1 MKRSI
6 QKIRNAHG
14 RLSRPLRTRDR
25 TGAAAHAAVQSSVQK
40 SISKWMDRSK
50 GFVSTLPTM
59 AELRDEFADWH
70 SFEPIHLEEL
80 SQT

>member
-6 QKIRNAHG
+6 QKFKTAHKKISKKIRA
-14 RLSRPLRTRDR
+14 RDR
-25 TGAAAHAAVQSSVQK
+25 TNAMQASMSK

-50 GFVSTLPTM
+50 DFVSTLPTLN
-59 AELRDEFADWH
+59 ELRDEFADWH

-80 SQT
+80 SQA

>member
-6 QKIRNAHG
+6 QKIKHAHKNI
-14 RLSRPLRTRDR
+14 SRKIRARDR
-25 TGAAAHAAVQSSVQK
+25 TTAVQASVQK

-50 GFVSTLPTM
+50 DFVSTLPTLN
-59 AELRDEFADWH
+59 ELRDEFADWH

-80 SQT
+80 NQA

>member
-6 QKIRNAHG
+6 QKIKIAHKKISKKI
-14 RLSRPLRTRDR
+14 RARDR
-25 TGAAAHAAVQSSVQK
+25 SVAMQTSVQN

-50 GFVSTLPTM
+50 DFVSTLPTM
-59 AELRDEFADWH
+59 TELREEFADWH

-80 SQT
+80 TPA

>member
-6 QKIRNAHG
+6 QKIKHAHKKISRRIRDHDRN
-14 RLSRPLRTRDR
+14 
-25 TGAAAHAAVQSSVQK
+25 VQASVQE

-50 GFVSTLPTM
+50 DFVSTLPTLS
-59 AELRDEFADWH
+59 ELREEFADWH

-80 SQT
+80 NQA